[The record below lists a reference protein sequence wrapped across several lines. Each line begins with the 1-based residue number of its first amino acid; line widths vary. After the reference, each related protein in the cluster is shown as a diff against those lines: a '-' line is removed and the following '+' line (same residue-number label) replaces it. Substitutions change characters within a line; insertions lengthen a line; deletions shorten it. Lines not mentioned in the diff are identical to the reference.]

1 MDFDN
6 IKGNVIRGIIA
17 FILLIVGFCCK
28 WDFLIYGSL
37 VYIIS
42 DIIWTIGEVKPLVNA
57 IFTVLL
63 GLASAITFIVTKNFT
78 HFFWI
83 LMWIGYFKSEKLWSE
98 IAIFD
103 EYYNFN
109 DLKIYQILNHD
120 SSLVAKFIATLFV
133 CAFYVLLGSL
143 SFVFA
148 PLSLLVPIF
157 LGYRA
162 LKIYQICKQQ
172 LFFKY

>member
-17 FILLIVGFCCK
+17 FILLIVGISIQ
-28 WDFLIYGSL
+28 WNILIYASL

-63 GLASAITFIVTKNFT
+63 GIASAITFIITKNFT

-109 DLKIYQILNHD
+109 DNKIYHFLNHD
-120 SSLVAKFIATLFV
+120 SSLIVKFIATLFV

-143 SFVFA
+143 SFIFT
-148 PLSLLVPIF
+148 PLAFLVPIF
-157 LGYRA
+157 LIYRA
-162 LKIYQICKQQ
+162 LRIYQICRRQ
-172 LFFKY
+172 